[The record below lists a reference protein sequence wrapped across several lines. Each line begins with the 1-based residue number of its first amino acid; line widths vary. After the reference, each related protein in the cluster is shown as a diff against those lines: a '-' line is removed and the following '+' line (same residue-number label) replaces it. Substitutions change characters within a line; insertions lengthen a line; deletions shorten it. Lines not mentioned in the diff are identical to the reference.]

1 MVTVIESDLVCAD
14 ASEIVKLH
22 VPTPAGVTVNA
33 LADVPGLIVAMP
45 LQFAVLAEKLPL

>member
-1 MVTVIESDLVCAD
+1 LLCAN

-22 VPTPAGVTVNA
+22 VPAPAGVTVNA

-45 LQFAVLAEKLPL
+45 VQLAVLAEKLPL